1 MSQDAPAPAQAA
13 KQRVLIVDDS
23 RIVRTTIARLIRST
37 FDVREEANGE
47 AGWKAIS
54 TDPSIVVVFS
64 DIQMPELDGFGLLE
78 RIRKSE
84 DLRVKGMPVI
94 VISGDEDDATKKRAR
109 AAGANDFITKTTDG
123 TEILSRIDTLLH
135 MMEAKQ
141 KLAVST
147 KTHEQTAKT
156 LEQTTKTMEQT
167 AIRDPVTG
175 AFTPQY
181 LVVEGNKH
189 FAHARRHGGPL
200 SVLAFRVET
209 YGDIAKKAGKNV
221 ADQFLARLAKL
232 VTGTLRTEDSMGRV
246 GEATFAVI
254 FNGTSSQQALAFASR
269 LQEQLAKAQVT
280 YQNQVFKFVTSM
292 GLAALDIDPAK
303 SVEDLMKLALQRL
316 QDPASQKA
324 PPAVAQGQPS
334 PMKMLELPID
344 IEIAVKA
351 IEGTNPERLGEAGN
365 EVLRRLLPFL
375 LAACR
380 RLNVELPVDKIAQA
394 LKSRPK

>member
-1 MSQDAPAPAQAA
+1 MSQDASAAAQAA

-84 DLRVKGMPVI
+84 DPRVKGMPVI

-109 AAGANDFITKTTDG
+109 AAGANDFITKATDG
-123 TEILSRIDTLLH
+123 TEILSRIDNLLH
-135 MMEAKQ
+135 MVEAKQ

-147 KTHEQTAKT
+147 KTQEQTA
-156 LEQTTKTMEQT
+156 KTMEQT

-181 LVVEGNKH
+181 LVIEGNKH

-221 ADQFLARLAKL
+221 ADQLLARLAKL
-232 VTGTLRTEDSMGRV
+232 VMGTLRTEDSMGRV

-254 FNGTSSQQALAFASR
+254 FNGTSSQQALAFARR

-280 YQNQVFKFVTSM
+280 YQNQVFKFVTST

-324 PPAVAQGQPS
+324 PPAVAQTAP
-334 PMKMLELPID
+334 KMVLELPID
-344 IEIAVKA
+344 IESAVKA
-351 IEGTNPERLGEAGN
+351 IEGTNPERLGEEGN

-380 RLNVELPVDKIAQA
+380 RLNVELPVDKIVQA
-394 LKSRPK
+394 LKSRSK

>member
-54 TDPSIVVVFS
+54 TDPSIMVVFS

-78 RIRKSE
+78 RVRKSE
-84 DLRVKGMPVI
+84 DPRVKGMPVI

-135 MMEAKQ
+135 MVEAKQ

-147 KTHEQTAKT
+147 KSQEQTAKT
-156 LEQTTKTMEQT
+156 LEQTTKTLEQT

-175 AFTPQY
+175 VFTPHF
-181 LVVEGNKH
+181 LVTEGSKH

-200 SVLAFRVET
+200 SVLAFRVDT

-221 ADQFLARLAKL
+221 ADQLLARLAKL
-232 VTGTLRTEDSMGRV
+232 VVGTLRAEDSMGRV

-254 FNGTSSQQALAFASR
+254 FNGTSSQQARAFASR
-269 LQEQLAKAQVT
+269 LKDQLAKAQVT
-280 YQNQVFKFVTSM
+280 YQNQVFKFVTST
-292 GLAALDIDPAK
+292 GLAALDTDPAK
-303 SVEDLMKLALQRL
+303 SVEDLMRLAMQRL
-316 QDPASQKA
+316 QDPASQKGL
-324 PPAVAQGQPS
+324 PAAAQAQPS
-334 PMKMLELPID
+334 PMKMLGLPGD
-344 IEIAVKA
+344 IESAVKA

-375 LAACR
+375 VAACR
-380 RLNVELPVDKIAQA
+380 RLNIELPVDKIAQT